1 MIQIV
6 QEETRMKRRSF
17 IKTALV
23 ASATGVAV
31 TGGILSPKTVFAAAH
46 GTDLSKAK
54 SLDEVMKL
62 MGATGAAE
70 SDMIKIKAPEI
81 AENGAVVP
89 VGITSEIEGTTEI
102 IALISNNPTP
112 YAAKYTLGAKAKAAV
127 KSRFKMAKTTDVVAV
142 VKANDK
148 FYMAKSNIKVT
159 KGGCGG

>member
-1 MIQIV
+1 
-6 QEETRMKRRSF
+6 MKRRSF
-17 IKTALV
+17 IKSALV
-23 ASATGVAV
+23 ASATGAAV
-31 TGGILSPKTVFAAAH
+31 TGGLLSPSTVFAAAH
-46 GTDLSKAK
+46 ETDFTKVK
-54 SLDEVMKL
+54 SFDEVMKL
-62 MGATGAAE
+62 IGATGAAE

-102 IALISNNPTP
+102 IVVLAKNPTP
-112 YAAKYTLGAKAKAAV
+112 YAAKYTFGKKAKTSV
-127 KSRFKMAKTTDVVAV
+127 KSRFKMAKTSDVVAV